1 MYMLYKEDLI
11 FGARFGPQA
20 NSTLFLY
27 EIRIFF
33 FGKRLSFLFGFQI
46 TGFTLSDYFYS
57 IIQQGTG
64 I

>member
-27 EIRIFF
+27 EIRIFS
-33 FGKRLSFLFGFQI
+33 LESFCHFSLAFK
-46 TGFTLSDYFYS
+46 
-57 IIQQGTG
+57 
-64 I
+64 